1 MEYLCSKLL
10 FWHIFFKNLG
20 CVFSRSNTI
29 LAISEELLVQLIWNE
44 KEVHRLD
51 TGYNMWP
58 WFWPH
63 SWPWPW
69 MFQDQI
75 WKKLYLRSCWCDWCE
90 MKRKRIYRI
99 LGWLCDLALWSHLDL
114 GVSRS
119 ESEIAFSQEWD
130 GQLTWKKKD
139 VMVSGLSYLYNGN
152 PYTWKNGTYIETKP
166 RPDLTTLF
174 CMFDR
179 QYYPSV
185 HPSLGLH
192 LLKLAK
198 IQIYLDR
205 HTEART
211 HLQQVHD
218 DSMLC
223 KCFLHNWPIVRGIH
237 QWLLNSPRKGPV
249 TFVTGIHQWLVDSPH
264 KGASIAELWYL
275 LCL

>member
-1 MEYLCSKLL
+1 
-10 FWHIFFKNLG
+10 
-20 CVFSRSNTI
+20 
-29 LAISEELLVQLIWNE
+29 
-44 KEVHRLD
+44 
-51 TGYNMWP
+51 MWP
-58 WFWPH
+58 CPLIT
-63 SWPWPW
+63 PWPW
-69 MFQDQI
+69 SFKVRVWNSIISGMGRPIDMEEKGCDGLRTVLSLQWESI
-75 WKKLYLRSCWCDWCE
+75 YLKKW
-90 MKRKRIYRI
+90 
-99 LGWLCDLALWSHLDL
+99 
-114 GVSRS
+114 
-119 ESEIAFSQEWD
+119 
-130 GQLTWKKKD
+130 
-139 VMVSGLSYLYNGN
+139 YLYWNKAQ
-152 PYTWKNGTYIETKP
+152 T
-166 RPDLTTLF
+166 DLTTLF

-218 DSMLC
+218 DAMLC

-237 QWLLNSPRKGPV
+237 QWLVNSPHKGPV